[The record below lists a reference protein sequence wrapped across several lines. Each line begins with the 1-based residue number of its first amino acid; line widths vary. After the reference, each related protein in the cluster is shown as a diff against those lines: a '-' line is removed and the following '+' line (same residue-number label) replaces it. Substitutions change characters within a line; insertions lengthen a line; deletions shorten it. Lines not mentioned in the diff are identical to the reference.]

1 MITDVFMRRQALIL
15 GTMSFIILG
24 VLWQL
29 VVDFGI
35 VNPFFISTP
44 SAVWQ
49 ELLVQLQDGSLLVNT
64 AATLYSFALALGLAV
79 VVGIGL
85 GVLAGWFR
93 DAEAALEPFIWF
105 KYSAPTVAFYPLFVA
120 WLGYGTPTI
129 VAIAFLFALTPIYAN
144 TLSGIKNVDRDLKRV
159 ATSFGA
165 RPHDIFFRIALPG
178 AVPVIVAGLRLG
190 VGRALTGVVVA
201 ELFGANAGLGYS
213 IAYYAQM
220 LQTSRM
226 MVPIVTVI
234 LLGVILTQAL
244 SYIEKRTEAW
254 RVVHDN

>member
-15 GTMSFIILG
+15 GTMSFIIIG

-44 SAVWQ
+44 GAVWQ

-93 DAEAALEPFIWF
+93 DAEAA
-105 KYSAPTVAFYPLFVA
+105 V
-120 WLGYGTPTI
+120 
-129 VAIAFLFALTPIYAN
+129 AN
-144 TLSGIKNVDRDLKRV
+144 TSI
-159 ATSFGA
+159 
-165 RPHDIFFRIALPG
+165 
-178 AVPVIVAGLRLG
+178 
-190 VGRALTGVVVA
+190 
-201 ELFGANAGLGYS
+201 NAGSAFG
-213 IAYYAQM
+213 IGG
-220 LQTSRM
+220 R
-226 MVPIVTVI
+226 
-234 LLGVILTQAL
+234 
-244 SYIEKRTEAW
+244 
-254 RVVHDN
+254 